1 MAVEERI
8 KQAASVLFYS
18 MFAHGAQYVRRA
30 TLWFRSHTAPLKR
43 LIRRRK
49 WKRVCVQFP
58 TCLSD
63 AIKYTIES
71 GTGSV
76 SAAPIAI
83 AHNLFDA
90 QTAQIYRRPWRTQQA
105 NFWNTDQDAGV
116 LIDCARTDYWADHA
130 DIKKIWKLSC
140 GHFLIPAVATRQPSD
155 EGEIAAYVCATI
167 LDWIKQNDSERGV
180 NWASPTEV
188 SLRLANWSLLLLVL
202 RNTACRLPEE
212 YQFIILES
220 LQRHMMFVIEHL
232 EADGLRTNHYVA
244 NISSLFI
251 ASLVF
256 SGCHESEQINPLARR
271 LLEKELLVQ
280 TDKQGVHFEYSLHYH
295 RLVLELF
302 AYPHFLCL
310 ALGLKGFS
318 PRYIK
323 RLNDMLNVLE
333 RSVNRAGF
341 LPQIGDNDSEFLW
354 CAILDHLPPRNMLP
368 FIGIC
373 RHFLEGTNSTDS
385 AWGSIMALTGFQSAD
400 KCESTKPS
408 LEIHD
413 DGWHVLRS
421 PGWYIRKTPSMD
433 LFAVC
438 GPIGSRGLGAH
449 DHLHQNQLLISC
461 NGQEIIVDPGTG
473 CYTANRNLRHTLRM
487 SEYHSTVDLGAPSYS
502 GERVEDLFRLREVM
516 HSRASI
522 DRQGVLHMQTFRLN
536 RLHTR
541 NVMVL
546 DDFIRIHDRI
556 ADRNK
561 MCIRWVLHP
570 ETQVKLEGDHIATLR
585 RGSTTALRL
594 VWSHGAGSIR
604 TQPYSDYFSDIR
616 ETRALCIDVNEPCYT
631 EITPI

>member
-1 MAVEERI
+1 MTI
-8 KQAASVLFYS
+8 YS
-18 MFAHGAQYVRRA
+18 FFVIANGVHLARRV
-30 TLWFRSHTAPLKR
+30 TLCLLSRAAPLKR
-43 LIRRRK
+43 VFRRRK
-49 WKRVCVQFP
+49 WRRFVIHVP
-58 TCLSD
+58 ARLSD
-63 AIKYTIES
+63 AIKYVLEPDAGAS
-71 GTGSV
+71 L
-76 SAAPIAI
+76 AAPIATSR
-83 AHNLFDA
+83 NLPDA
-90 QTAQIYRRPWRTQQA
+90 KTVQVYRLSWRVKPT
-105 NFWNTDQDAGV
+105 NFWITDQEADACLDGM
-116 LIDCARTDYWADHA
+116 REDYWADHA

-140 GHFLIPAVATRQPSD
+140 GHFLIPALKTRQSSN
-155 EGEIAAYVCATI
+155 ENEVAACVFATI
-167 LDWIKQNDSERGV
+167 LDWIKHNDRECGV
-180 NWASPTEV
+180 NWASPMAV

-212 YQFIILES
+212 NQSIILES

-256 SGCHESEQINPLARR
+256 SGCHESEQINLLARR

-310 ALGLKGFS
+310 ALGLKSFS
-318 PRYIK
+318 PRYIG

-373 RHFLEGTNSTDS
+373 RQFLEGTNSTDS

-400 KCESTKPS
+400 KFESTKPS

-421 PGWYIRKTPSMD
+421 PGWYIRKTRSMD